1 MKDLRMGRMAGSGAR
16 LLSAAALALALG
28 AIEARADHI
37 FTLSSVT
44 FDDGGTATGT
54 FTTNDALNSL
64 VNYDITT
71 SGGTLTGFD
80 YTPGTTTSFSSL
92 PSILVVETASLDHLI
107 QLTFTGLTVAGAPI
121 TIGQFD
127 SFEQD
132 PTGAHRQVVAGS
144 VVGTAVPEP
153 SSFALAGTAALAAL
167 GLLSR
172 RRSAASRVG

>member
-1 MKDLRMGRMAGSGAR
+1 
-16 LLSAAALALALG
+16 
-28 AIEARADHI
+28 
-37 FTLSSVT
+37 
-44 FDDGGTATGT
+44 
-54 FTTNDALNSL
+54 L

-107 QLTFTGLTVAGAPI
+107 QLTFTGLSVAGAPI

-153 SSFALAGTAALAAL
+153 SSFALAATAVLAGL
-167 GLLSR
+167 GLWTR
-172 RRSAASRVG
+172 RRRAASRVG